1 MYQKGQSFGLCYSFI
16 TRYYQF
22 EENQHQP
29 KVLWYYST
37 KLSFIKSRDRLL
49 RIYISEKHWRKIT

>member
-1 MYQKGQSFGLCYSFI
+1 MYQKGQSFELCYSFI

>member
-1 MYQKGQSFGLCYSFI
+1 MYQKVSRSGYVTALLQGIINSKKINIG
-16 TRYYQF
+16 
-22 EENQHQP
+22 P

-49 RIYISEKHWRKIT
+49 RNIY

>member
-1 MYQKGQSFGLCYSFI
+1 MYQKGQSFGLCYSFV

-22 EENQHQP
+22 EENQHRP

-49 RIYISEKHWRKIT
+49 RI